1 MVFIFDKTSLVPK
14 SGQDWT
20 HNRLKS
26 VNDIKLIKLL
36 FKKNKS
42 KLQMDS

>member
-1 MVFIFDKTSLVPK
+1 MVLILDKTSLVPK
-14 SGQDWT
+14 SVQDWI

-36 FKKNKS
+36 VKKNKS